1 MSSSFRD
8 PCQRNSWKE
17 TVVGCAAC
25 RQRTRNQNST
35 KYPMLSPSTHW
46 EYRKDSTQGNP
57 KAQNPKSEPG
67 SESWYLDSGKVD
79 EKLETR
85 ILGYRVPGYGV
96 PVLLENTRWYK
107 DVLDVNLG
115 LSCLSA
121 RGWYT
126 KANCYGYVLIDWAEG
141 QTGKYLAQAEVR
153 TQRQMVWP
161 NLTQSG
167 NISILSCNQF
177 CSTYICAFACR
188 TVQQISKIRCQN
200 VHFHFSWKKKKL
212 QKLTFLPFIL
222 TRIYSR
228 TRSRVAGISGP
239 TALMRTALKRDCF
252 FLWFSKEKESW
263 TVQIWY
269 KIRRHT

>member
-17 TVVGCAAC
+17 TVVGCAAS
-25 RQRTRNQNST
+25 RQWTRNQNST
-35 KYPMLSPSTHW
+35 KYPMLSPNTHW

-141 QTGKYLAQAEVR
+141 QTGKYLAQGQETRGPRALR
-153 TQRQMVWP
+153 TMTKYFPVWHSDTVNKLNIIDKSSLMSCVINDKKFLLHWVEML
-161 NLTQSG
+161 NLLLFF
-167 NISILSCNQF
+167 NWDNNQ
-177 CSTYICAFACR
+177 
-188 TVQQISKIRCQN
+188 V
-200 VHFHFSWKKKKL
+200 
-212 QKLTFLPFIL
+212 
-222 TRIYSR
+222 
-228 TRSRVAGISGP
+228 
-239 TALMRTALKRDCF
+239 
-252 FLWFSKEKESW
+252 
-263 TVQIWY
+263 
-269 KIRRHT
+269 